1 MLLAFLNYTTIGHV
15 TSKHLGSNAVTY
27 NIIGLNTFFSSKN
40 KNRNR
45 NESLERP
52 SKWDFK
58 QLLFYIVLKIILFFL
73 RFTTEF

>member
-27 NIIGLNTFFSSKN
+27 NIIGLNTFFLSKN

-52 SKWDFK
+52 SK
-58 QLLFYIVLKIILFFL
+58 
-73 RFTTEF
+73 

>member
-27 NIIGLNTFFSSKN
+27 NIIGLNTFFLSKN

-52 SKWDFK
+52 FK
-58 QLLFYIVLKIILFFL
+58 QLLFYIVLKTVLFFL